1 MRVYIKKQEE
11 TVVNNSAPNKKMTK
25 RTFNIVKVGNGEMS
39 RVHGETIDKNGKVMR
54 ITSERKRVGDYKQFI
69 HNNNNTQPYKLKSGD
84 IYSIFDEPN
93 MGKLFTEKSIVK
105 KGSVKGKKSVKKGK
119 TTKSK
124 KSSTKK
130 EKKSTKKNSIK
141 KSKK

>member
-11 TVVNNSAPNKKMTK
+11 TVVNSSVPNKKMTK

-39 RVHGETIDKNGKVMR
+39 CVHGETIDKNGKVMR

-93 MGKLFTEKSIVK
+93 MGKLFAEKSIVK
-105 KGSVKGKKSVKKGK
+105 KGKKSVKKGK
-119 TTKSK
+119 VTKSK
-124 KSSTKK
+124 KTSAKK
-130 EKKSTKKNSIK
+130 EKKPIKKISAKKTKK
-141 KSKK
+141 